1 MKINYLKVIIND
13 RTYQYNFDSKNLIY
27 SKANSKGKTTL
38 LRFILYAL
46 GYQIP
51 ATEGI
56 GEFDKMSFEINVER
70 QNSIII
76 YRKAE
81 NVNVII
87 DGSITQKYVLPFQE
101 NELFTL
107 IFGIDNITILNNLL
121 AVFYIDQE
129 KGWTLLNRGKIIG
142 NNRFNIE
149 EFIAGISG
157 IDISN
162 LLDEKRVL
170 NNELK
175 KYRYFKNVLDINSE
189 FEEDNDNKIPQYE
202 TVSMDDLIS
211 EQKKL
216 EIELKKSEND
226 RKKLEKSLID
236 NKNFADMI
244 EDYGLMVKFNDE
256 EFCLTRDR
264 LVDFDKSQDLLRIQI
279 NNIKIKESRIKEN
292 LSNIIRT
299 INDKNT
305 LFSMDDILNNLEKSI
320 DSAEIDIS
328 QIDRIIRQL
337 TNKRNNLNNKIKDRL
352 VFNNLELLK
361 FYEVIEEYSK
371 ELGISEFVVN
381 KGPKFV
387 LTNQLKGLSGRVLAQ
402 ISYIFKLSY
411 IKNIKDI
418 YGIKLPIIIDSPRT
432 NELSEESTNAM
443 LEILKRDFSEHQIIM
458 ASIYENKIIKFNQL
472 NLNDGLLSENFLLQ

>member
-189 FEEDNDNKIPQYE
+189 
-202 TVSMDDLIS
+202 
-211 EQKKL
+211 
-216 EIELKKSEND
+216 IE
-226 RKKLEKSLID
+226 
-236 NKNFADMI
+236 
-244 EDYGLMVKFNDE
+244 
-256 EFCLTRDR
+256 
-264 LVDFDKSQDLLRIQI
+264 
-279 NNIKIKESRIKEN
+279 
-292 LSNIIRT
+292 
-299 INDKNT
+299 
-305 LFSMDDILNNLEKSI
+305 
-320 DSAEIDIS
+320 
-328 QIDRIIRQL
+328 
-337 TNKRNNLNNKIKDRL
+337 
-352 VFNNLELLK
+352 
-361 FYEVIEEYSK
+361 
-371 ELGISEFVVN
+371 
-381 KGPKFV
+381 
-387 LTNQLKGLSGRVLAQ
+387 
-402 ISYIFKLSY
+402 
-411 IKNIKDI
+411 
-418 YGIKLPIIIDSPRT
+418 
-432 NELSEESTNAM
+432 
-443 LEILKRDFSEHQIIM
+443 
-458 ASIYENKIIKFNQL
+458 
-472 NLNDGLLSENFLLQ
+472 